1 MKTHLHTFLVLSFLA
16 SSVMA
21 TEEPEN
27 ASNPLAK
34 VKNTD
39 LRVQGF
45 DVAAG
50 DLYQLSLEGAF
61 MARDDLKIKYELHYQ
76 QNEFSGQSEQHLES
90 ALAKAIWFVKEGKKT
105 NYGYRLALGLD
116 WQVDLGD
123 QEKAI
128 GSGSDTL
135 APFIGYAMGFNNGVT
150 VIPLLQHYT
159 EYSGNTV
166 NTTAA
171 RVIAMKP
178 LANNQWLK
186 LDAKIPYDWENDGQ
200 VPANMELQYGKTL
213 TKGFGIYG
221 DIFVGLGQDRPY
233 DWGLGAGVRFNY

>member
-1 MKTHLHTFLVLSFLA
+1 MQSHFHTLLTLSLLVSPVIA
-16 SSVMA
+16 S
-21 TEEPEN
+21 EESEN

-39 LRVQGF
+39 LRLQGF
-45 DVAAG
+45 DVTAG
-50 DLYQLSLEGAF
+50 DFYQASLEGAF
-61 MARDDLKIKYELHYQ
+61 MARDDLKLKYELHYQ
-76 QNEFSGQSEQHLES
+76 QNDFSGQSEQHLES
-90 ALAKAIWFVKEGKKT
+90 ALAKAIWFAKEGKT
-105 NYGYRLALGLD
+105 ENYGYRLALGLD

-123 QEKAI
+123 KAKSI
-128 GSGSDTL
+128 GTGSDTL
-135 APFIGYAMGFNNGVT
+135 APFIGYAMSLNNGVS
-150 VIPLLQHYT
+150 VIPLLQHYM
-159 EYSGNTV
+159 EYSGNPV

-171 RVIAMKP
+171 RIIAMKP

-221 DIFVGLGQDRPY
+221 DLFVGLGQDRPY
-233 DWGLGAGVRFNY
+233 DWGLGAGVRFSY